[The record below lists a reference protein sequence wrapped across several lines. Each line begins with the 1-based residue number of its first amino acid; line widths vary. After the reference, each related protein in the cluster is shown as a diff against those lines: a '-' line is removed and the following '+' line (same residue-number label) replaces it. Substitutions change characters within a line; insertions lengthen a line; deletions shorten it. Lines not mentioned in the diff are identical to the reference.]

1 MQQAAELLAFP
12 QSPEDRLR
20 LALRRLDT
28 ALAQQA
34 AAVAGFRASLSDL
47 RQAVG
52 GLAGQVQRYRTALDD
67 TAAKVERTREV
78 ALELERTADKV
89 AALA

>member
-34 AAVAGFRASLSDL
+34 TAVAGFRANLSDL

-67 TAAKVERTREV
+67 TAAKVERTREA
-78 ALELERTADKV
+78 ALELERTADKM